1 MLSLLLEWRIGT
13 RWDVESEFDALQAY
27 RHGIEAV
34 VEEEDLVIDI
44 GTGSGILSILSVR
57 AGAEHVF
64 AIEGDPALE
73 RAATRV
79 FHTTNPRVSIS
90 APTYWSCQN
99 GLAT

>member
-1 MLSLLLEWRIGT
+1 MWNLSSHAW
-13 RWDVESEFDALQAY
+13 QAY

-90 APTYWSCQN
+90 APTYLSCQN
-99 GLAT
+99 GFAT